1 MEEKKVKK
9 ENFLKKAFR
18 EMRENAK
25 RQKEVDKAK
34 LNAVKAESKANFEEN
49 RGANTLKKAQEIGR
63 KSIEDAKMTPE
74 ERAEKIREE
83 QKKEIQ
89 EANKRI
95 EEANKRYE
103 AAKVNKK

>member
-18 EMRENAK
+18 EMKENAK

-49 RGANTLKKAQEIGR
+49 RGANTLKKAQEITLKNR
-63 KSIEDAKMTPE
+63 PDLL
-74 ERAEKIREE
+74 
-83 QKKEIQ
+83 KK
-89 EANKRI
+89 
-95 EEANKRYE
+95 
-103 AAKVNKK
+103 